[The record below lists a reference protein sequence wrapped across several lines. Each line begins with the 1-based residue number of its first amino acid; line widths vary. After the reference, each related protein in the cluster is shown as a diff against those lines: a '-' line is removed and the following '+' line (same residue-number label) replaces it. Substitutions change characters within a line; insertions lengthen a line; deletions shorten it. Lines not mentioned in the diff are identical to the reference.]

1 MQLKNYE
8 TMFVLTPILSEE
20 QLQGIIDKFRKFLQ
34 EKNAE
39 IVHEDKIGLKK
50 LSYPIQRKSTGFY
63 HLFEFRATSTV
74 ISALETEY
82 RREEKIIR
90 FLTMSLDKHGV
101 EYNEKKRSGIWDQK
115 TEPKKEVAA

>member
-1 MQLKNYE
+1 MQLKSYE

-20 QLQGIIDKFRKFLQ
+20 QLQEIIDKFRKFLQ
-34 EKNAE
+34 AKNAE

-63 HLFEFRATSTV
+63 HLFEFRATPTV
-74 ISALETEY
+74 IGALETEY